1 VLELDVSARDL
12 VLSGRAFGTGALR
25 VTGGDAPLMIALTL
39 PSAGEL
45 TAAPGAA
52 ARPGATSALGSGSL
66 QLRTPFPL
74 ASLLR
79 GWPSRDALAR
89 TPFEVTGELRGMS
102 LAALSRWAQSTTIAG
117 GTAALRV
124 SASGTALAPAGALN
138 LQVEGVTG
146 PGFPPTD
153 ARLDAAFGAHDTRV
167 AVRVLRGGREL
178 ASASGILGLA
188 ARRLH
193 DLRAVAAAPLD
204 LRAAVGP
211 LRLSRADIPGDPGEE
226 TTAETLSMTV
236 RAALSLAG
244 SLADPHATATV
255 DLANAR
261 YGQKPI
267 GEARLLLS
275 YATGRAQ
282 ADVRIHATTNG
293 QLRLTGWSALDLGY
307 PWRARGIDVGAASL
321 AAKLD
326 AQRFDL
332 TMLSGISPQVR
343 GVGGELSGT
352 CTVGGTVRTPL
363 VRGQV
368 EWVKGALTLT
378 GFGSYSNIHLKAH
391 GDPSAVWLDELS
403 LASGEGS
410 GRLAASAVKNGAG
423 DYDLKSNLSLRRF
436 PVYAQGQAL
445 AVVAADGS
453 IDGQFV
459 SHGAG
464 NGTATTTPN
473 TLNASVRLSEA
484 HVELTDAKRK
494 DLQPLERPADVVF
507 VNDGRPLDHREV
519 PERPRSPTKNSLGPT
534 PSPLGVHLEIAA
546 PRNLWVRG
554 KDASLELGLA
564 PGFHAE
570 LGVPAARIYGQVVVR
585 RGRID
590 VLGRRFD
597 LQAGSL
603 VQFTGRPDTP
613 RVDVS
618 AKHINETENITV
630 MLKAKGTLDKMVI
643 SVSCPDRPDLT
654 EGQLYA
660 LIVTGKL
667 QLGGNTAGS
676 TSPSDEAASLVGGI
690 VAARL
695 QETLAKRLPLDVLT
709 LQAGEGLTGSRLEA
723 GTYLTR
729 KLYAGYVGR
738 VGANPAL
745 LQNRNAVHVEYQLG
759 RRWSFDGEY
768 GDVGTG
774 TADIVWTKDY

>member
-1 VLELDVSARDL
+1 
-12 VLSGRAFGTGALR
+12 
-25 VTGGDAPLMIALTL
+25 M
-39 PSAGEL
+39 
-45 TAAPGAA
+45 TA
-52 ARPGATSALGSGSL
+52 
-66 QLRTPFPL
+66 
-74 ASLLR
+74 
-79 GWPSRDALAR
+79 
-89 TPFEVTGELRGMS
+89 
-102 LAALSRWAQSTTIAG
+102 
-117 GTAALRV
+117 
-124 SASGTALAPAGALN
+124 
-138 LQVEGVTG
+138 
-146 PGFPPTD
+146 
-153 ARLDAAFGAHDTRV
+153 
-167 AVRVLRGGREL
+167 
-178 ASASGILGLA
+178 
-188 ARRLH
+188 
-193 DLRAVAAAPLD
+193 
-204 LRAAVGP
+204 
-211 LRLSRADIPGDPGEE
+211 
-226 TTAETLSMTV
+226 
-236 RAALSLAG
+236 RAALSIAG

-261 YGQKPI
+261 YGRKPI
-267 GEARLLLS
+267 GEARLVLG

-282 ADVRIHATTNG
+282 ADVRIHAATNG
-293 QLRLTGWSALDLGY
+293 QLRVTGWSALDLRY
-307 PWRARGIDVGAASL
+307 PWLARGRDLGAASL
-321 AAKLD
+321 EAKLD

-332 TMLSGISPQVR
+332 TMLSGISPQVTA
-343 GVGGELSGT
+343 VGGELSGT
-352 CTVGGTVRTPL
+352 CAVSGTPRTPL
-363 VRGQV
+363 VSGQV
-368 EWVKGALTLT
+368 EWVKGALNLT

-391 GDPSAVWLDELS
+391 GGPSAVWLDELS

-410 GRLAASAVKNGAG
+410 ARLAASAVEDGAG

-436 PVYAQGQAL
+436 PVYGQGQAL
-445 AVVAADGS
+445 AVAAADGS
-453 IDGQFV
+453 IDGHFV
-459 SHGAG
+459 SRRAG
-464 NGTATTTPN
+464 SGTATPSPAA
-473 TLNASVRLSEA
+473 LNASVRLSEA

-494 DLQPLERPADVVF
+494 DLQPLERPADVIF
-507 VNDGRPLDHREV
+507 VNEGRPLDHGEV
-519 PERPRSPTKNSLGPT
+519 PDWPRSPAPNALGPG
-534 PSPLGVHLEIAA
+534 PSPVRVHLKIEA

-570 LGVPAARIYGQVVVR
+570 LGTPPARIYGQVVVR

-613 RVDVS
+613 RVEVT
-618 AKHINETENITV
+618 ATHVNEAENITV

-643 SVSCPDRPDLT
+643 SVSSPDRPDLT

-676 TSPSDEAASLVGGI
+676 ASASDEAASLVGGI

-738 VGANPAL
+738 LGANPAL